1 MFFHFDFS
9 NYFKMIR
16 LAWREPNPMARRYF
30 LAILILVVP
39 VVSTFHA
46 LCFFLDG
53 LFFPGFR
60 KIEIRD
66 PVFVVGHARSGTTLL
81 HRLLSRDEGRFS
93 AFMLYELYF
102 PSLIQKKFIRWIAA
116 MDARLAGGFLGR
128 RVEAWEEKRYGAMRD
143 VHKMGLTEFEEDDI
157 VFYWSLASGF
167 WITKMPYMGDLDFY
181 YVDQWPER
189 KRRRLMRFYQ
199 DCIRRQLYLNGPDK
213 IHLAKNPIFAG
224 RVETLIEAFPD
235 ARIVVPVRNPYETI
249 PSLLKLMRIGWRKL
263 DWDAPRQERCLH
275 ALTDQSFHT
284 YTHPLA
290 VLENHPET
298 RHAIVDYREV
308 VEDPETAVGE
318 VYRQLGLSMGGA
330 YLETLK
336 AESLRG
342 RKHVSG
348 HAYSLDEFGLDA
360 DEIRRRLADLFERF
374 DWESGAGEAN
384 GPEPE

>member
-1 MFFHFDFS
+1 
-9 NYFKMIR
+9 
-16 LAWREPNPMARRYF
+16 
-30 LAILILVVP
+30 
-39 VVSTFHA
+39 
-46 LCFFLDG
+46 
-53 LFFPGFR
+53 
-60 KIEIRD
+60 
-66 PVFVVGHARSGTTLL
+66 
-81 HRLLSRDEGRFS
+81 
-93 AFMLYELYF
+93 
-102 PSLIQKKFIRWIAA
+102 
-116 MDARLAGGFLGR
+116 
-128 RVEAWEEKRYGAMRD
+128 
-143 VHKMGLTEFEEDDI
+143 
-157 VFYWSLASGF
+157 
-167 WITKMPYMGDLDFY
+167 
-181 YVDQWPER
+181 
-189 KRRRLMRFYQ
+189 
-199 DCIRRQLYLNGPDK
+199 
-213 IHLAKNPIFAG
+213 
-224 RVETLIEAFPD
+224 
-235 ARIVVPVRNPYETI
+235 
-249 PSLLKLMRIGWRKL
+249 MRIGWRKL

-318 VYRQLGLSMGGA
+318 VYRQLGLSMGDA

-374 DWESGAGEAN
+374 DWESGAGEAS